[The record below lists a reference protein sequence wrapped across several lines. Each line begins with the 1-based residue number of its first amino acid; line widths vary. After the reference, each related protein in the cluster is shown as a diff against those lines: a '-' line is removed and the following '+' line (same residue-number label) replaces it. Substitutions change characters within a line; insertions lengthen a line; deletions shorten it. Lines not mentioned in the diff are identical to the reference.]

1 MKISIIGSGWLAQPL
16 ALSLQE
22 DGHEL
27 LLTTTQ
33 SAKVALLHAKGLKA
47 IEYVLGDQLSNPSML
62 FDADVLI
69 IAITSKEIADYDV
82 LLDQLTEQNCQHLL
96 YISSTA
102 VYQNNGQTHAEDST
116 AMNQDHPIYQI
127 EQLIQSHPS
136 ASVIRFAG
144 LVGPNRHPGRFFANG
159 KTMKIPTAPVNLIH
173 LADCTGI
180 IKAVIDNKAWNQTFN
195 GCADN
200 HPKKID
206 YYGTMATQIGLPRPA
221 AAVADES
228 ASFKIINN
236 HKVKAVLNYQLK
248 YPDVVNMEFD

>member
-1 MKISIIGSGWLAQPL
+1 MKIHIVGSGWLAQPL

-116 AMNQDHPIYQI
+116 AMNQNHPIYQI

-136 ASVIRFAG
+136 ASIIRFAG
-144 LVGPNRHPGRFFANG
+144 LVGPKRHPGRFFANG
-159 KTMKIPTAPVNLIH
+159 KAIKNPTAPVNLIH
-173 LADCTGI
+173 LADCIGI
-180 IKAVIDNKAWNQTFN
+180 IKAVIDNKACNQIFN

-206 YYGTMATQIGLPRPA
+206 YYGTMATQLGLPRPEV
-221 AAVADES
+221 AVAEET
-228 ASFKIINN
+228 ASFKTINN
-236 HKVKAVLNYQLK
+236 HKVKAVLNYQFK
-248 YPDVVNMEFD
+248 YPDVLNMDFD